1 MTTSTAGPEQLNDQT
16 DDSEQHSLLIN
27 GILGALDET
36 QAAVDAAMAAAERAR
51 LIDLLLDAAYPA
63 SDDSATRPWHELPH
77 VHLRTIADSAE
88 HTGKPSVV
96 EPLLESRRAMAGR
109 ILDALTPELA
119 PEPDPDVPGEQ
130 PVSTDTL
137 RRWAVWADQIAEHAD
152 ARRRLATNGARHLAD
167 HIRREIAYPLNRPD
181 LDPAGYRDPSI
192 FDQDRQDPAAEE
204 TS

>member
-1 MTTSTAGPEQLNDQT
+1 VTTSTAGPDQLDQA
-16 DDSEQHSLLIN
+16 DNEQHALLADD
-27 GILGALDET
+27 ALS
-36 QAAVDAAMAAAERAR
+36 AAADPIADIAASIAAAERGR

-96 EPLLESRRAMAGR
+96 EPLLDSRRAMAGR

-167 HIRREIAYPLNRPD
+167 HIRREIAHPLNRPD